1 MPACTRN
8 VVGIVLQDARVWFR
22 RKQASASVTAC
33 QVRPSYYNW
42 TVCGIYPVALPN
54 NKFRMP

>member
-1 MPACTRN
+1 MLSSAYT
-8 VVGIVLQDARVWFR
+8 WFFIFCL
-22 RKQASASVTAC
+22 SG
-33 QVRPSYYNW
+33 QVRSGLSYYNW